1 MITYSQETLSN
12 IVLHDHRAAT
22 VLEKHRLDFCCRGKR
37 TLLEAC
43 GGNQELTNQIVAE
56 LESTAGNEGITHMP
70 FTEMT
75 ADQLIAHILVHHHF
89 YVKKIMAPLCTHLE
103 KVALK
108 HGSRFPAMAEVFQL
122 FIEACNDMAVHM
134 QKEENILFPAIK
146 QAEAAYKSHSITVR
160 DRSIIEGATVA
171 METDHDRAGE
181 LMRRINE
188 LTKGYTAPQDACTTH
203 RLSLAELKHFE
214 EDLHLHVNLENNL
227 LFPLAKKFIA

>member
-12 IVLHDHRAAT
+12 IVLNDHRTAT

-43 GGNQELTNQIVAE
+43 GGNEELTNQIVTE
-56 LESTAGNEGITHMP
+56 LESAAGDACAIHMP
-70 FTEMT
+70 FSEMT

-103 KVALK
+103 KVAVK
-108 HGSRFPAMAEVFQL
+108 HGSRYPHMIEVFQL
-122 FIEACNDMAVHM
+122 FVEVSNEMAVHM

-146 QAEAAYKSHSITVR
+146 QAEAAYKSNSVTLR
-160 DRSIIEGATVA
+160 DRSVIEGATVA
-171 METDHDRAGE
+171 METEHDHAGE

-214 EDLHLHVNLENNL
+214 EDLHIHVNLENNL
-227 LFPLAKKFIA
+227 LFPLAKKFIV